1 MSISDREARWRETL
15 LGISSL
21 LVVRW
26 IHGLLFWGVCMDFSK
41 LYDMGAAGE
50 RTALHVT
57 PRDDVDD
64 PIAIYRGESRPQRP
78 IVFDFMKGA
87 SGSIARDL
95 VSTGLTPL
103 LLISNRVVEL
113 LRDFTGW
120 TTYPV
125 ELYGK
130 NGELIPGYNG
140 LAVTGRCGPIDDGQ
154 SKRRI
159 CAPPVPQGRWSRKW
173 FGLYF
178 DQDSWDGAD
187 IFVPEGTGITVVVER
202 VKEAMERALVTNVL
216 FRPLTECRNA
226 SIPAEFLSGDQPRDG
241 GVGK

>member
-1 MSISDREARWRETL
+1 ME
-15 LGISSL
+15 
-21 LVVRW
+21 
-26 IHGLLFWGVCMDFSK
+26 FSK

-50 RTALHVT
+50 RTALHVM

-64 PIAIYRGESRPQRP
+64 PLAIYRGEFRPHCP

-87 SGSIARDL
+87 SGSTTRDL
-95 VSTGLTPL
+95 VSTGVAPI
-103 LLISNRVVEL
+103 LLISDRVVEL

-125 ELYGK
+125 EVHDK
-130 NGELIPGYNG
+130 KGELIPRYQG
-140 LAVTGRCGPIDDGQ
+140 LAVTGRCGAIDDAQ
-154 SKRRI
+154 SEPRI

-187 IFVPEGTGITVVVER
+187 IFAPEGTGLTVVVEG
-202 VKEAMERALVTNVL
+202 VKEAMERAMVTNVL

-226 SIPAEFLSGDQPRDG
+226 SIPAEFLSEGQPRDG
-241 GVGK
+241 GGGETARHF